1 MFAMAVRT
9 LAWSACALVL
19 LTGLAAAEPRPTPA
33 DAKAYFIWPGDGQV
47 ISGGKF
53 WVRMGLSGAGVA
65 PAGVEM
71 ANTGHHH
78 LLVDSPLPDDMTLMI
93 GNERDHLHFGAGQT
107 ETMLELPSGKHTL
120 QLMMGDAG
128 HVTHDPPVYSP
139 KIAIQVRPGPAAR
152 TAAAQ

>member
-1 MFAMAVRT
+1 M
-9 LAWSACALVL
+9 
-19 LTGLAAAEPRPTPA
+19 PA

-78 LLVDSPLPDDMTLMI
+78 LLVDSPLPDDMTLTI
-93 GNERDHLHFGAGQT
+93 PNDRNHLHFGAGQT
-107 ETMLELPSGKHTL
+107 EVQLDLPPGKHTL
-120 QLMMGDAG
+120 QMLVGDAQ
-128 HVTHDPPVYSP
+128 HIPNNPPLLSKRITITVLP
-139 KIAIQVRPGPAAR
+139 
-152 TAAAQ
+152 